1 MSAEYRA
8 VLWNRNKKLYD
19 LAIAAGILVFL
30 GLFVGIGAATRP
42 QATIETLL
50 IRGLGA
56 GALLLLHVVL
66 AIGPLCRLE
75 PRFLPLLYNRRH
87 LGVCMFLLALA
98 HGGFSVVQFHGLG
111 VLHPLVS
118 VLASNG
124 NYDSLTQF
132 PFQALGLV
140 ALLIL
145 FLMAATSHDFWLANL
160 TAPVWKSLHMLVY
173 PAYGLILLHVALGSL
188 QAPERPPVLAAL
200 LGLGLAAVASLH
212 LAAGWRGRVQAPT
225 PAASGPRPH
234 QRRTRSPVGGGSRT
248 ASRQATAAPGRAWK
262 CAPGRAEAWPRGAE
276 DVEVYVC
283 SVSDIPVNRARIVLL
298 ADERVAVFRYSTEHG
313 ERIAAVSNVCQH
325 QNGPL
330 GEGRVVDGCI
340 TCPWHGYQYRP
351 EDGCSP
357 PPFTETIPTFNVRV
371 EGNRVLVD
379 PRPNPPGTRAEPARL
394 DAAADAAAG
403 AGEVS

>member
-1 MSAEYRA
+1 MSAGYQA

-19 LAIAAGILVFL
+19 LTIAAGTLIFL
-30 GLFVGIGAATRP
+30 GLFVGIGVATRT

-50 IRGLGA
+50 IRGFGA

-66 AIGPLCRLE
+66 AIGPLCRLDA
-75 PRFLPLLYNRRH
+75 RFLPLLYNRRH
-87 LGVCMFLLALA
+87 LGVCTFLLALA
-98 HGGFSVVQFHGLG
+98 HGGFSIVQFHGLG
-111 VLHPLVS
+111 VLNPLVS

-132 PFQALGLV
+132 PFQALGLL
-140 ALLIL
+140 ALVIL
-145 FLMAATSHDFWLANL
+145 FLLAATSHDFWLANL

-173 PAYGLILLHVALGSL
+173 VAYGLILAHVALGSL
-188 QAPERPPVLAAL
+188 QAAERPTVLAGL
-200 LGLGLAAVASLH
+200 LGAGFVAIGSLH
-212 LAAGWRGRVQAPT
+212 LVAGWRERAPA
-225 PAASGPRPH
+225 PAAEAA
-234 QRRTRSPVGGGSRT
+234 GST
-248 ASRQATAAPGRAWK
+248 VDV
-262 CAPGRAEAWPRGAE
+262 CA
-276 DVEVYVC
+276 
-283 SVSDIPVNRARIVLL
+283 VSDIPVDRARIFLMSG
-298 ADERVAVFRYSTEHG
+298 ERVAVFRYRSEDGG

-371 EGNRVLVD
+371 ERDRVLVD
-379 PRPNPPGTRAEPARL
+379 PRPNPPGTHAEPARL
-394 DAAADAAAG
+394 GAEAG
-403 AGEVS
+403 AGEPS

>member
-1 MSAEYRA
+1 MSAEYQA

-19 LAIAAGILVFL
+19 LTVAAGILVFL
-30 GLFVGIGAATRP
+30 GLFVGVGIATRP

-50 IRGLGA
+50 IRGFGA

-66 AIGPLCRLE
+66 ATGPLCRLD

-87 LGVCMFLLALA
+87 LGVCVFLLALV
-98 HGGFSVVQFHGLG
+98 HGGFSIVQFHGLG
-111 VLHPLVS
+111 VLNPLVS

-132 PFQALGLV
+132 PFQALGLA
-140 ALLIL
+140 ALVIL
-145 FLMAATSHDFWLANL
+145 FLLAATSHDFWLANL

-173 PAYGLILLHVALGSL
+173 FAYGLILVHVALGSL
-188 QAPERPPVLAAL
+188 QAPERPPVLAIL
-200 LGLGLAAVASLH
+200 LGIGFAGISSLH
-212 LAAGWRGRVQAPT
+212 LVAGWRERAPT
-225 PAASGPRPH
+225 PAAAAE
-234 QRRTRSPVGGGSRT
+234 GST
-248 ASRQATAAPGRAWK
+248 VDV
-262 CAPGRAEAWPRGAE
+262 CAVA
-276 DVEVYVC
+276 
-283 SVSDIPVNRARIVLL
+283 DIPLDRALIFVLSG
-298 ADERVAVFRYSTEHG
+298 ERVAVFRYRADGG

-330 GEGRVVDGCI
+330 GEGRVIDGCI

-371 EGNRVLVD
+371 ADGRVLVD
-379 PRPNPPGTRAEPARL
+379 PRPNPPGTRAEPARVG
-394 DAAADAAAG
+394 AAAR
-403 AGEVS
+403 AGEPS

>member
-1 MSAEYRA
+1 MRKY
-8 VLWNRNKKLYD
+8 V
-19 LAIAAGILVFL
+19 AIGIVAFL
-30 GLFVGIGAATRP
+30 GLFVGIGIASRP

-50 IRGLGA
+50 IRGLGT

-87 LGVCMFLLALA
+87 LGVCMFLLAAA
-98 HGGFSVVQFHGLG
+98 HGGFSIVQFHGLG
-111 VLHPLVS
+111 VLNPLVS

-124 NYDSLTQF
+124 RYDSLTQF
-132 PFQALGLV
+132 PFQTLGLA
-140 ALLIL
+140 ALAIL

-173 PAYGLILLHVALGSL
+173 VAYGLILFHVALGSL
-188 QAPERPPVLAAL
+188 QAAERPTVLAGL
-200 LGLGLAAVASLH
+200 LGAGFVAVGSLH
-212 LAAGWRGRVQAPT
+212 LVAGWQKRLPVV
-225 PAASGPRPH
+225 AA
-234 QRRTRSPVGGGSRT
+234 
-248 ASRQATAAPGRAWK
+248 ATGYEAVDVCAAL
-262 CAPGRAEAWPRGAE
+262 E
-276 DVEVYVC
+276 
-283 SVSDIPVNRARIVLL
+283 IPFDRARIFVLGG
-298 ADERVAVFRYSTEHG
+298 ERVAVFRYGTGDG

-330 GEGRVVDGCI
+330 GEGRVMDGCI

-371 EGNRVLVD
+371 EGGRVLVD
-379 PRPNPPGTRAEPARL
+379 PRPNPPGTHAEPARVGPT
-394 DAAADAAAG
+394 ATV
-403 AGEVS
+403 GESS

>member
-1 MSAEYRA
+1 MSAEYQA

-19 LAIAAGILVFL
+19 LTVAAGILVFL
-30 GLFVGIGAATRP
+30 GLFVGVGIATRP
-42 QATIETLL
+42 QATVETLL

-66 AIGPLCRLE
+66 ATGPLCRLD

-87 LGVCMFLLALA
+87 LGVCVFLLALA
-98 HGGFSVVQFHGLG
+98 HGGFSIVQFHGLG
-111 VLHPLVS
+111 VFNPLVS

-132 PFQALGLV
+132 PFQALGLA
-140 ALLIL
+140 ALVIL
-145 FLMAATSHDFWLANL
+145 FLLAATSHDFWLANL

-173 PAYGLILLHVALGSL
+173 VAYGLILVHVALGSL
-188 QAPERPPVLAAL
+188 QVPERPPALAVL
-200 LGLGLAAVASLH
+200 LGIGFAGIASLH
-212 LAAGWRGRVQAPT
+212 LVAGWRERALAPPT
-225 PAASGPRPH
+225 EAE
-234 QRRTRSPVGGGSRT
+234 GS
-248 ASRQATAAPGRAWK
+248 AVNV
-262 CAPGRAEAWPRGAE
+262 CA
-276 DVEVYVC
+276 
-283 SVSDIPVNRARIVLL
+283 VSDIPLDRARIFLL
-298 ADERVAVFRYSTEHG
+298 SGERVAVFRYRADGG

-330 GEGRVVDGCI
+330 GEGRVIDGCI

-371 EGNRVLVD
+371 ADGRVLVD
-379 PRPNPPGTRAEPARL
+379 PQPNPPGTRAEPARV
-394 DAAADAAAG
+394 ASAAG
-403 AGEVS
+403 AGEPS